1 MLRHLEFGLNVTQ
14 LLMRFIITAIM
25 LQDKTIN
32 RATSAYMMIKEDKV
46 LATCV
51 KKHFIRFGLTCKDLE
66 QLENGAQVLGLQ
78 IWGKRSKL

>member
-1 MLRHLEFGLNVTQ
+1 
-14 LLMRFIITAIM
+14 M

-32 RATSAYMMIKEDKV
+32 RATSAYIADLNIKEDKV

-51 KKHFIRFGLTCKDLE
+51 KKHFIRFNLTCKDSD

-78 IWGKRSKL
+78 VQGEAQ